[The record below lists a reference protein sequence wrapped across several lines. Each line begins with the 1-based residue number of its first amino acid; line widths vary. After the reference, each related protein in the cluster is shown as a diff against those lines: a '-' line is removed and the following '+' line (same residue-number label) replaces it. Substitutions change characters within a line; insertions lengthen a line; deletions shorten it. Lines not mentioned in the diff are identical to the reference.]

1 MLKPITK
8 VFNMFGNPATL
19 SFAWV
24 GAEQAKAI
32 ILNDFCWSSRLISWH
47 DLLLLLEGEHVHLLI
62 PKTHFIQNILL
73 SADKPIF
80 ATSSDEIKSVKKELL
95 LNKKLK

>member
-24 GAEQAKAI
+24 GAEQEKAI